1 MFSNIKVTDNDSVE
15 NESELLDNI
24 KISYAHRVNQTKFQ
38 IKSLAEIISLIK
50 TSQQLK
56 QAVEII
62 RNEKD
67 SEKRR
72 VLKNNSLPYINFGVF
87 KGNKRLNVNLESTEF
102 ILLDYDH
109 LGD

>member
-1 MFSNIKVTDNDSVE
+1 MFNNIKVTDNDSV
-15 NESELLDNI
+15 ESELLDNI

-38 IKSLAEIISLIK
+38 IKSLAEIVSVIR
-50 TSQQLK
+50 TSPQLK

-62 RNEKD
+62 RIEKD

-87 KGNKRLNVNLESTEF
+87 KGNKRLNIKS
-102 ILLDYDH
+102 
-109 LGD
+109 